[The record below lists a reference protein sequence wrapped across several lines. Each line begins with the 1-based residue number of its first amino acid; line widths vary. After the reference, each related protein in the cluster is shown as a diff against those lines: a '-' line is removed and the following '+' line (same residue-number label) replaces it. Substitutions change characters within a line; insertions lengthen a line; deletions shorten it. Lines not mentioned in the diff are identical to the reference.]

1 MSFDPALDHLVFA
14 VPDLA
19 RGVDDLAQR
28 LGVRATPGGKHV
40 GLGTHNAL
48 LALSDAAYLEVIGP
62 DPEQPEPGRPRP
74 FGIDR
79 LVRGRLV
86 TWARR
91 SRDLDSEV
99 ARARAAG
106 FDPGSPLAM
115 SRARPDGVRLDWRL
129 TLRPEPAGDGLVP
142 FLIDW
147 GATPSPALSCA
158 KGASLRA
165 LRAEHPDPEAVRRA
179 LAALGATLAL
189 SRGPDPALIATLA
202 TPNGVVELR

>member
-19 RGVDDLAQR
+19 AGVLDLERR

-48 LALSDAAYLEVIGP
+48 LALSDSAYLEVIGP
-62 DPEQPEPGRPRP
+62 DPDQPAPARPRP
-74 FGIDR
+74 FAIDR
-79 LVRGRLV
+79 LAAGRLV
-86 TWARR
+86 TWARHT
-91 SRDLDSEV
+91 RDLDGCV
-99 ARARAAG
+99 ARALAAG
-106 FDPGSPLAM
+106 FDPGTPLAM
-115 SRARPDGVRLDWRL
+115 SRTRPDGVRLDWKL
-129 TLRPEPAGDGLVP
+129 TLRAEPAGDGLVP

-158 KGASLRA
+158 KGVSIRA
-165 LRAEHPDPEAVRRA
+165 LRAEHPDPEPVRAA
-179 LAALGATLAL
+179 LAAVGAVLAL
-189 SRGPDPALIATLA
+189 ARGAAPALVATLA

>member
-19 RGVDDLAQR
+19 KGVAELERR

-48 LALSDAAYLEVIGP
+48 LALSDTAYLEVIGP
-62 DPEQPEPGRPRP
+62 DPDQPAPAAARP

-79 LVRGRLV
+79 LAAGRLV

-91 SRDLDSEV
+91 SRDLDGDV

-106 FDPGSPLAM
+106 FDPGTPLAM

-129 TLRPEPAGDGLVP
+129 TLRAEPAGDGLVP

-158 KGASLRA
+158 KGASLRS
-165 LRAEHPDPEAVRRA
+165 LRAEHPDPEPVSRA

-189 SRGPDPALIATLA
+189 ARGPSPALVATLA
-202 TPNGVVELR
+202 TPKGVVELR

>member
-1 MSFDPALDHLVFA
+1 MSFDPALDHLVYA

-19 RGVDDLAQR
+19 KGVAELERR

-48 LALSDAAYLEVIGP
+48 LALSDTAYLEVIGP
-62 DPEQPEPGRPRP
+62 DPEQPAPARPRP
-74 FGIDR
+74 FGVDG
-79 LVRGRLV
+79 LAEGRLV
-86 TWARR
+86 TWARHTR
-91 SRDLDSEV
+91 RLEGDV

-106 FDPGSPLAM
+106 FDPGEPLAM
-115 SRARPDGVRLDWRL
+115 SRARPDGARLDWRL
-129 TLRPEPAGDGLVP
+129 TLRAQPAGDGLVP

-147 GATPSPALSCA
+147 GATASPALSCA
-158 KGASLRA
+158 KGVALSA
-165 LRAEHPDPEAVRRA
+165 LRAEHPDPEPVRRA

-189 SRGPDPALIATLA
+189 SSGPAPALVATLS